1 MNLLFDENLSA
12 RLVELLA
19 EEFPGSAHL
28 EQALGRGRTD
38 AEVWQHAIAHGCA
51 IVSKDNDFR
60 QRAFMSGPPPKVIW
74 LEAGNA
80 GTEKLV
86 ELLRAQRR
94 QVNRFGSGGEESL
107 LVLRV

>member
-19 EEFPGSAHL
+19 EEFPASAHL

-60 QRAFMSGPPPKVIW
+60 QQAFMSGPPPKVIW